1 MDNKLNHT
9 VSIVERKNLVL
20 TGINKIN
27 NFSDKEFTIDSNMGS
42 IIVKGSELEVIKL
55 DTIDGNVTIKGNID
69 SINYLDLKSH
79 NESLITKLFK

>member
-1 MDNKLNHT
+1 MDNNLSHT
-9 VSIVERKNLVL
+9 ISITERKNLVL
-20 TGINKIN
+20 TGIKKII
-27 NFSDKEFTIDSNMGS
+27 NFSDKEFSIDSNMGS

-69 SINYLDLKSH
+69 GINYLDQKSH